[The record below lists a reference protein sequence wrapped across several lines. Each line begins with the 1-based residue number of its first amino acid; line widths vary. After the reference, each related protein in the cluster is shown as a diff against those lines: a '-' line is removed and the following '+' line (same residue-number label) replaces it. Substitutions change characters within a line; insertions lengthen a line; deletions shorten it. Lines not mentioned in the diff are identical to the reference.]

1 MFINNMCPI
10 SPSHNLVVIPLRNH
24 PLPSHGAQM
33 FFQALAQL
41 LILMSVGVEDLH
53 RRGYM
58 CLLLIHK
65 GATFWLM
72 YCLNACRITAF
83 MYDSLPG
90 SEKMASVNKF
100 GAASDW
106 RPPPSW
112 VIVWAVIPVIP
123 DITMMTEADK
133 EKVTQL
139 VRDIRNSVGP
149 ERFDKI
155 MQLVQQVQLE
165 NQIQREP
172 P

>member
-1 MFINNMCPI
+1 MTDDEKKVLTKPNIE
-10 SPSHNLVVIPLRNH
+10 
-24 PLPSHGAQM
+24 
-33 FFQALAQL
+33 L
-41 LILMSVGVEDLH
+41 L
-53 RRGYM
+53 
-58 CLLLIHK
+58 
-65 GATFWLM
+65 
-72 YCLNACRITAF
+72 
-83 MYDSLPG
+83 
-90 SEKMASVNKF
+90 NKF

-172 P
+172 PAHE

>member
-1 MFINNMCPI
+1 
-10 SPSHNLVVIPLRNH
+10 
-24 PLPSHGAQM
+24 M

-90 SEKMASVNKF
+90 SEKMASVNISFQGSRVPCFENNYISCKYILLY
-100 GAASDW
+100 A
-106 RPPPSW
+106 
-112 VIVWAVIPVIP
+112 IVTLI
-123 DITMMTEADK
+123 
-133 EKVTQL
+133 
-139 VRDIRNSVGP
+139 
-149 ERFDKI
+149 
-155 MQLVQQVQLE
+155 
-165 NQIQREP
+165 
-172 P
+172 